1 MLPNRNIQQP
11 NLAVPG
17 TLQGTDRGVRMLAGG
32 NGVGM
37 VPGLNRSIAMPR
49 PGFQGITSST
59 MLNSGS
65 MLSSSM
71 VGMPSAVNMHSG
83 ASPSQ
88 GNSMFRPREALH
100 MIRVSCLPIFKFSI
114 CRMSQFCY
122 LSIQKRIYQFCEHQ
136 LADIKYKGN
145 INNYNFFYC

>member
-1 MLPNRNIQQP
+1 MQPYNPMLSSRNIQQP
-11 NLAVPG
+11 SLPVSG

-37 VPGLNRSIAMPR
+37 VPGMNRSIPMPR
-49 PGFQGITSST
+49 PGFPGIASST

-100 MIRVSCLPIFKFSI
+100 MMRVSNLHL
-114 CRMSQFCY
+114 
-122 LSIQKRIYQFCEHQ
+122 LSLF
-136 LADIKYKGN
+136 LA
-145 INNYNFFYC
+145 